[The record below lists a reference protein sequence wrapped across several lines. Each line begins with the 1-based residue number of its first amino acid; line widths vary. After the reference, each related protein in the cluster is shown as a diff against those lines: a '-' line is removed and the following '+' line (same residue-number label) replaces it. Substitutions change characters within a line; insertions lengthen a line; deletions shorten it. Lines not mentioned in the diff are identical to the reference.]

1 VHCALLCTGA
11 WGRRSFFVVPL
22 SPLIIHDADHP
33 LAPWVQVH
41 VPDFHGLLIAAA
53 VAVED
58 AE

>member
-1 VHCALLCTGA
+1 
-11 WGRRSFFVVPL
+11 
-22 SPLIIHDADHP
+22 LIIHDADHP